1 MKMKN
6 YFGYKLLTVIMI
18 VSVVLSSCVDD
29 EVAPEVSA
37 LRQAQVDLLNSKTA
51 MQDLLN
57 AAQEIENSFEAAM
70 NALLLDAKETANA
83 QAEMALTHQE
93 ALNALE
99 ILRRT
104 DQDAYQAAINALN
117 LQDREADLAYNE
129 AIRALSLL
137 RQTQQDSYEAAMD
150 SINIARAEIQLE
162 EDLAWFEVES
172 KQIEWQL
179 VQAELELEKALADM
193 AKYVATSGL
202 DEAGEYLDEYGWAMD
217 DYYMLAQ
224 QVVGKQTDIA
234 QMELTLG
241 EDPDITGQFEE
252 FAKMVQEQIDE
263 QTMELTAKLA
273 LLEDLKAVAADPTAA
288 ETALAAAKVKIQSL
302 QNDNAQLN
310 VDREKHLQDVLN
322 VAEEELDEAY
332 NTINTYD
339 WAKNDIEYREQ
350 EIEDREQWIENNES
364 SNESDNV
371 WIARYEAELVNRE
384 AILATN
390 TAEYEKQ
397 EALLE
402 EAGAI
407 RNEAE
412 EAMALADNNLQLAN
426 IANRALWNDFDEAD
440 RKRWDAQVAFWD
452 ADGEFW
458 RAEHE
463 LADATDDYD
472 ANYET
477 AVADLEAYETAE
489 ETALTA
495 LEAAQA
501 DFDADPTNANLAAL
515 ENARWDYSNA
525 QSMTASQQDRVDG
538 LSDRLSDAETALP
551 LAKAKLDMATTNLAV
566 AEAERDA
573 AEQAALEDE
582 STEVQAAWRAYDA
595 AQADYYTASDAYNKQ
610 NDITWWAQNLMD
622 NAQYEVDWRKQDIE
636 TLNGIIE
643 KRNGWIAADEEAIA
657 VAMLDIENF
666 EAVVSELQ
674 TAYDALTVEALYALR
689 EAVDEAWEANDDFD
703 KQIDANLQMIYAQNR
718 LIWVLEDQLNSI
730 NAEIEA
736 VENDIEWLSGS
747 IAEKEAALIKNADD
761 MDAEVAQYTIDKD
774 KAVALLEIAKE
785 ELALLETKRDA
796 ALEAA
801 NKWMGLYEAAIAE

>member
-1 MKMKN
+1 
-6 YFGYKLLTVIMI
+6 MI

-37 LRQAQVDLLNSKTA
+37 LRQAQVDMLNSKTA

-117 LQDREADLAYNE
+117 LQDREADLAYNG

-322 VAEEELDEAY
+322 VAQEELDEAY

-472 ANYET
+472 ANYES

-495 LEAAQA
+495 LAAAQA

-595 AQADYYTASDAYNKQ
+595 ARADYYTARDAYNKQ

>member
-1 MKMKN
+1 MKN

-322 VAEEELDEAY
+322 VAQEELDEAY

-643 KRNGWIAADEEAIA
+643 KRNGWIADDEEAIA